1 MREAHDVDEADGLER
16 MDNDGTERTEVCGAV
31 EGVGEEMT
39 LQEIYEKYKH
49 LDACLSDTAWCNAE
63 GAAIYGIAGEM
74 WREIK
79 REVEKK

>member
-1 MREAHDVDEADGLER
+1 MREAHHVDEPYGMATV
-16 MDNDGTERTEVCGAV
+16 DNDGTEWTEVCGAV

-74 WREIK
+74 WRAIK